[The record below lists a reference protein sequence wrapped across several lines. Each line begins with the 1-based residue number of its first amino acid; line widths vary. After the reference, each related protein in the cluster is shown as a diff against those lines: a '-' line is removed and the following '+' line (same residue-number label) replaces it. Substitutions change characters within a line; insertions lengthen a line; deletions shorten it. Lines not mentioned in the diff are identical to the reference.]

1 MIAFLAL
8 LPAALATDLETRLT
22 TPDGEVKSLTFH
34 DVESSAPPPLT
45 VHMNG
50 AQVRVTLSVAPSDAA
65 WVVSAELAQVDKK
78 GRVKVISSPRITV
91 QPNET
96 GTVKQGA
103 RIPIPKTDPLE
114 YREESW
120 QLEVTVRP
128 S

>member
-1 MIAFLAL
+1 MIALLAV

-45 VHMNG
+45 VQMNG
-50 AQVRVTLSVAPSDAA
+50 AQVRVTLAVAPSDAA
-65 WVVSAELAQVDKK
+65 WVVTAELAQVDKK
-78 GRVKVISSPRITV
+78 GRVKVISSPRITL
-91 QPNET
+91 QANEP
-96 GTVKQGA
+96 GMVKQGA
-103 RIPIPKTDPLE
+103 RIPIPRTNPVE

-120 QLEVTVRP
+120 QLDVTVRP